1 MCGVGEGEG
10 EVQSWPRKM
19 SWNSRWRGLGE
30 ELDGRMADRHTCG
43 IVGGRGRECKVKAQD
58 EQTQTMNTMD
68 GRTFTSRR
76 TGKRVHMGRYAEE
89 RTSRLRGQT
98 WAGSRL
104 ALQRGGTPTYSLP
117 CTGVVVPLP
126 AAALQLPLQP
136 GQSLQPPMDVVS
148 RWEVAWHRAEASLE
162 ADVLEIV
169 QCRFPRGKRQLGAQ
183 QYRRLVAGAGLE
195 HVVWLGSFLLEA
207 GESSLPLLFAAP
219 VGSGLDRELGLT
231 EFGHCVLP
239 LGMDLFHH
247 CCLTDIAHVYCHL
260 EASPECGGMEQ

>member
-1 MCGVGEGEG
+1 M
-10 EVQSWPRKM
+10 
-19 SWNSRWRGLGE
+19 GLYSQ
-30 ELDGRMADRHTCG
+30 LSITVS
-43 IVGGRGRECKVKAQD
+43 I
-58 EQTQTMNTMD
+58 
-68 GRTFTSRR
+68 
-76 TGKRVHMGRYAEE
+76 KRI
-89 RTSRLRGQT
+89 L
-98 WAGSRL
+98 
-104 ALQRGGTPTYSLP
+104 PSLP

-239 LGMDLFHH
+239 HKFCTFHALCVAVTAAAAGISRLQDIEGLTLATKVGVARLWQVPRAIHHMLTSRQADLVQIVWRRPPRREAIQPVAPAPLGS
-247 CCLTDIAHVYCHL
+247 
-260 EASPECGGMEQ
+260 ASLAVLG